1 MATKKEL
8 LKEAQAAGHVA
19 DDAEESDFTVA
30 QLEVLLGRGDHPA
43 WEGSASSDSP
53 LVAPDG
59 HVNLSQ
65 EDIDS
70 RA

>member
-1 MATKKEL
+1 MADEKKPAEQKEPEPYVVKHDLPKKE
-8 LKEAQAAGHVA
+8 
-19 DDAEESDFTVA
+19 
-30 QLEVLLGRGDHPA
+30 
-43 WEGSASSDSP
+43 

-65 EDIDS
+65 EDIDN